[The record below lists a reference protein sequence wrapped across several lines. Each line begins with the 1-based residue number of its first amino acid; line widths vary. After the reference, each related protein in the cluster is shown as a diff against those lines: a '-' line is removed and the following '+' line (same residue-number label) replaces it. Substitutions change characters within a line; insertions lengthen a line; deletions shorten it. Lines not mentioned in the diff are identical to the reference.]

1 MNGQIGI
8 LNVGAGDTKLVFDPT
23 NPMECARSARIVRD
37 MLKRG
42 YVLFVKVGEK
52 HQRALDFDE
61 AHCEYI
67 IADLDAPPIAKDED
81 NGEQGGTETG
91 AEGAAKDAPPRPRR
105 GRPSKRVEAG
115 KVQAIAVPRSA
126 GG

>member
-42 YVLFVKVGEK
+42 YVLFIKIGERY
-52 HQRALDFDE
+52 QRALDFDE

-67 IADLDAPPIAKDED
+67 IADLDAPPITRDD
-81 NGEQGGTETG
+81 DDGEQGREAPDT
-91 AEGAAKDAPPRPRR
+91 EGAAKDAPAKQKR
-105 GRPSKRVEAG
+105 GRASKRIEAG